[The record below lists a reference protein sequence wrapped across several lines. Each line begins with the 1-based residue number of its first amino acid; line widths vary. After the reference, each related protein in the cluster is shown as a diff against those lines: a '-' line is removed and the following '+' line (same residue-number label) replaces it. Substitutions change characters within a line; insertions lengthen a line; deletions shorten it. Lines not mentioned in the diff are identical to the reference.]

1 MKLTNEKLTKIIR
14 EELKEGLFDFLR
26 KDEPE
31 DFRSHD
37 YWTREKRQKQ
47 LSPEEKERLEAA
59 VRTTESFLTQ
69 DLSAA
74 ERLEGFHT
82 LRRNLR
88 RILDPS
94 MPLKEEDK
102 PNPWAIC
109 TASVGR
115 EDKKKYEDCVMSV
128 KEKHGIKK

>member
-1 MKLTNEKLTKIIR
+1 MKISNEHLTKIIR
-14 EELKEGLFDFLR
+14 EELAEGLFDFLR
-26 KDEPE
+26 KDEPQ
-31 DFRSHD
+31 DFRSSD
-37 YWTREKRQKQ
+37 WWTRDKLQRQ
-47 LSPEEKERLEAA
+47 LSPEEEERLEKA
-59 VRTTESFLTQ
+59 VDTTKHFLQQELTPAQ
-69 DLSAA
+69 
-74 ERLEGFHT
+74 RLEGFQT
-82 LRRNLR
+82 LRRELR

-115 EDKKKYEDCVMSV
+115 ENKKKYEACVLSV

>member
-1 MKLTNEKLTKIIR
+1 MKLTNEELTKIIR

-47 LSPEEKERLEAA
+47 LSSEEKERLEAA

-74 ERLEGFHT
+74 ERLEGFQT
-82 LRRNLR
+82 LRSKLR
-88 RILDPS
+88 RILDTNI
-94 MPLKEEDK
+94 PLGK
-102 PNPWAIC
+102 
-109 TASVGR
+109 
-115 EDKKKYEDCVMSV
+115 
-128 KEKHGIKK
+128 